1 MENGN
6 KTPKPAE
13 EQKVEPKP
21 PVTPKDPEGPETDEP
36 VDFAS
41 VIAKQT
47 ETIAAQQKQINE
59 LLGSI
64 QTLTVTGGNIQQ
76 GAKPEVL
83 EPGQSKTE
91 AFIADAKPFNE
102 LDFSM

>member
-1 MENGN
+1 MENEN
-6 KTPKPAE
+6 KTTEVKE
-13 EQKVEPKP
+13 EKKEEKKP
-21 PVTPKDPEGPETDEP
+21 PVTPADPEGPETDAP

-47 ETIAAQQKQINE
+47 ETIAAQQAQIKE

-64 QTLTVTGGNIQQ
+64 QTLTTSGANIQK
-76 GAKPEVL
+76 GEKPEVMQ
-83 EPGQSKTE
+83 PGQSKQE
-91 AFIADAKPFNE
+91 AIIADAKPFNE